1 MALDPLE
8 LGVIAL
14 MAIGVFIWGPDKI
27 PQIAKQVASARKQID
42 VYTKQ
47 LQGISKE
54 LQTSMTTGNID
65 NLSNVLVNMGNGGVA
80 APPVAPPGSLAAKEA
95 AAAAAGTAS
104 VSGPVAAVTQAAAL
118 PGALPV
124 PKPTT
129 MSADELLVEM
139 ARKLG
144 ISTQGKTRDEIQSE
158 IVTRSLHPADV
169 PAPAPAPQE
178 DSPAIQGSDLV

>member
-54 LQTSMTTGNID
+54 L
-65 NLSNVLVNMGNGGVA
+65 
-80 APPVAPPGSLAAKEA
+80 
-95 AAAAAGTAS
+95 
-104 VSGPVAAVTQAAAL
+104 
-118 PGALPV
+118 
-124 PKPTT
+124 
-129 MSADELLVEM
+129 
-139 ARKLG
+139 
-144 ISTQGKTRDEIQSE
+144 
-158 IVTRSLHPADV
+158 
-169 PAPAPAPQE
+169 
-178 DSPAIQGSDLV
+178 